1 MNLHCDL
8 SPFAPVSW
16 EMPGCPQTGCRARGG
31 HKPVAEQDIMM
42 RNNLRGREPIPIP
55 GAMGILDQGDLILQA
70 TGLPARRIDAQFG
83 LNACNDELI
92 NPVSA
97 QVLLQLCL
105 VKRVRHLLLYN
116 DVAFQGCDGGMD
128 LR

>member
-42 RNNLRGREPIPIP
+42 RNNLRGREPIQIP
-55 GAMGILDQGDLILQA
+55 GAMPILCGYY
-70 TGLPARRIDAQFG
+70 T
-83 LNACNDELI
+83 
-92 NPVSA
+92 
-97 QVLLQLCL
+97 VLLCDRYQQAGEERKFCANSR
-105 VKRVRHLLLYN
+105 KRCRLY
-116 DVAFQGCDGGMD
+116 CGGKIPPSTSLMK
-128 LR
+128 R